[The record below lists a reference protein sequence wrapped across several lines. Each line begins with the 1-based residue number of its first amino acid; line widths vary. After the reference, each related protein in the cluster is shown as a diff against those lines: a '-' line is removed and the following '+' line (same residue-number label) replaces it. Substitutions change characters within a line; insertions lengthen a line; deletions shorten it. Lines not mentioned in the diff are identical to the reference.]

1 MSKENKETNK
11 RVRINED
18 GILTITNDN
27 ATWVNGDVTTD
38 INGDYNISANDLR
51 RLMVMMTG
59 QDMIIRDVH
68 TWWYVDDY
76 KPKII
81 NNTVITT
88 NTAVA
93 EEIEAMHKAYDE
105 RTKSEKVARY
115 DYNELRE
122 KVEKFNK
129 TRRWWE
135 RKIAI

>member
-1 MSKENKETNK
+1 MSTENNK

-27 ATWVNGDVTTD
+27 ATWVNGDVTTE
-38 INGDYNISANDLR
+38 IKGDYIISTDDIR

-68 TWWYVDDY
+68 TWWYVNDY
-76 KPKII
+76 KPKLI

-88 NTAVA
+88 NAAVA
-93 EEIEAMHKAYDE
+93 EEIESMHKAYDE
-105 RTKSEKVARY
+105 RIKSERAAHY
-115 DYNELRE
+115 DYDKLLE

-129 TRRWWE
+129 SRRWWE
-135 RKIAI
+135 RKLKL